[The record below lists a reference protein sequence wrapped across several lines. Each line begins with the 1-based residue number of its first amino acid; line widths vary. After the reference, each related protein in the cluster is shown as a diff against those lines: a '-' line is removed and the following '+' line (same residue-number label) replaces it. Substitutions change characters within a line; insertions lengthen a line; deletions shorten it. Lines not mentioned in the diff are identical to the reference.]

1 MNKEVAKKLRQ
12 IAALL
17 EKQNANPFRINAYR
31 RAANTVDALNV
42 SVQEL
47 IEKQGIIGLTTLH
60 GIGQGIARSI
70 YEYIATGKMTRLES
84 LQGESDPI
92 RLFKQIPG
100 VGTKIAHE
108 IYEQLHINTLEA
120 LEVAAHNGRLSKLSS
135 IGKNRMESIQTWL
148 DKVLGTRRSQ
158 YLAIK
163 PIQEPAIS
171 LLLQI
176 DLRYCNAAVQNKL
189 PKIAPKRFNPSGK
202 AWLPIL
208 HSSRGDWHFT
218 MMYSNSRRAHDLGRT
233 RDWVIIYYYDKDH
246 LHEGQN
252 TVVTETHG
260 QLKGKR
266 VVRGRELECQ
276 EYYSHKLAI

>member
-31 RAANTVDALNV
+31 RAANTVDTLNV

-120 LEVAAHNGRLSKLSS
+120 LEVAVHNGRLNRLSN
-135 IGKNRMESIQTWL
+135 IGKNRMESIQVWL
-148 DKVLGTRRSQ
+148 EKVLGTRTSQ
-158 YLAIK
+158 FLALK
-163 PIQEPAIS
+163 PTQEPTVT

-176 DLRYCNAAVQNKL
+176 DHRYCVAAEQDKL
-189 PKIAPKRFNPSGK
+189 PKIAPKRFNPKGK
-202 AWLPIL
+202 SWLPIL
-208 HSSRGDWHFT
+208 HTSRGDWHFT
-218 MMYSNSRRAHDLGRT
+218 AMYSNTRRAHELGRT
-233 RDWVIIYYYDKDH
+233 HDWVIIYYYDKDH
-246 LHEGQN
+246 HHEGQN

-260 QLKGKR
+260 KLKSKR